1 MNVKFDREPIY
12 GDNDK
17 YIKTKIKFFDD
28 NVNSNF
34 QDKVVPKGTYKCL
47 SLIMVD
53 SVVKVKKKFYP
64 ETLLEESKYGPKTRK
79 IKSLINDD
87 LEKVHLM
94 SLIVNLMMILMIRFN
109 LAMR

>member
-1 MNVKFDREPIY
+1 MIVNL
-12 GDNDK
+12 DNDK
-17 YIKTKIKFFDD
+17 HIKTKIKFFDN

-34 QDKVVPKGTYKCL
+34 QGKVVPKGRYKCL

-64 ETLLEESKYGPKTRK
+64 EPLLNECKYWPKTRK
-79 IKSLINDD
+79 IKNLVNDD

-94 SLIVNLMMILMIRFN
+94 SLIVNLMMILMIRLN
-109 LAMR
+109 LTMR